1 MNLEKLIR
9 TIPNVKI
16 FKSIILVLPRPSLL
30 TSVNGSERRSILA
43 EFVISQV
50 PPEAAHSQLTFPNS
64 SLPSSFNFIRL
75 AACYDTLSFPIADRL
90 LCSAYRKSDANFVT
104 WIQLILVALAQHAAP
119 TQPPA
124 SSSALVAYRASIAAG
139 LLAFLSLTMG

>member
-1 MNLEKLIR
+1 MYRQKR
-9 TIPNVKI
+9 H
-16 FKSIILVLPRPSLL
+16 ILNSHFLTVLYLQA
-30 TSVNGSERRSILA
+30 SIL
-43 EFVISQV
+43 SDW
-50 PPEAAHSQLTFPNS
+50 L
-64 SLPSSFNFIRL
+64 L
-75 AACYDTLSFPIADRL
+75 AYDTLSFPIADRL